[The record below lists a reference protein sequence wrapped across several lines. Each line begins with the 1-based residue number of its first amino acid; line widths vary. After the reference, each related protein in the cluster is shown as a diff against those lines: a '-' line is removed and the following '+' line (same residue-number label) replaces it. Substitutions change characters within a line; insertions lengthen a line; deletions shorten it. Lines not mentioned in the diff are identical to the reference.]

1 MEKGRTEAFSDG
13 VFAIAITLL
22 ILEIRVP
29 EHDETSNAQ
38 LVRELVHLW
47 PGYLAFVASFATIL
61 VMWVNHHG
69 LFTMLKKMNRGMLFA
84 NGFLLLVVT
93 FINFPTALLARH
105 LNDEGARTAAVFYC
119 GTYLLVNVAYHL
131 LLTAA
136 ERGKLFWEHV
146 PTSEIEKVRR
156 AFWMGSLVYS
166 AATLIALVHALSG
179 VIVCSLL
186 WVLWARMAYRTGHR
200 SD

>member
-1 MEKGRTEAFSDG
+1 MEKGRTEAFSDHL
-13 VFAIAITLL
+13 FAIAITLL

-29 EHDETSNAQ
+29 EHEEVSNAQ

-47 PGYLAFVASFATIL
+47 PGYLAFFASFATIL
-61 VMWVNHHG
+61 VMWINHHG
-69 LFTMLKKMNRGMLFA
+69 LFTMLKKIDRRMMFA

-93 FINFPTALLARH
+93 FINFPTALVARH
-105 LNDEGARTAAVFYC
+105 LNDSAARTAAVFYC

-131 LLTAA
+131 LLRAA
-136 ERGKLFWEHV
+136 VRGKLLWEHV
-146 PTSEIEKVRR
+146 QEDELAKVRR

-166 AATLIALVHALSG
+166 AATLLALVHALSG

-186 WVLWARMAYRTGHR
+186 WVLWVRMEYRAK
-200 SD
+200 S